1 MAQVSHKILP
11 SESLTETHN
20 SLWNRD
26 DGPFTPLALRTY
38 RAISW
43 VSRAEKEYDP
53 ANPRIGDPDAA
64 FIFYWIAFNAAYA
77 SEIDDKDIREH
88 EEFEAYFDKLLK
100 LDRLGTIYNAI
111 WEKFKGPIR
120 LLLNNQY
127 LYHPFWQH
135 ANGRSGFENWEQRFN
150 RDKGIVNK
158 ALAREDTKTVLS
170 VLFRR
175 LYTLRNQLVHGGA
188 TWNGSMNRDAV
199 RDGVAILH
207 SVVPIF
213 INLMMSSRED
223 TDWGTLYYP
232 PQSA

>member
-1 MAQVSHKILP
+1 MTQIFPKVLS
-11 SESLTETHN
+11 SENLAETHS
-20 SLWNRD
+20 SLWSHD

-43 VSRAEKEYDP
+43 VGRAEREYNP
-53 ANPRIGDPDAA
+53 ANPRTGDPDAA
-64 FIFYWIAFNAAYA
+64 FIFLWIAFNSAYA
-77 SEIDDKDIREH
+77 SEIDDKDIRER
-88 EEFEAYFDKLLK
+88 EEFEAYFDKLLT

-127 LYHPFWQH
+127 LFHPFWQH
-135 ANGRSGFENWEQRFN
+135 ANGRPGFEDWEKWFN
-150 RDKGIVNK
+150 REKGIVND
-158 ALAREDTKTVLS
+158 ALSREDTKTVLS

-175 LYTLRNQLVHGGA
+175 LYILRNQLVHGGA
-188 TWNGSMNRDAV
+188 TWNGSMNRDSV
-199 RDGVAILH
+199 RDGVAILYFL
-207 SVVPIF
+207 VPIF

-223 TDWGTLYYP
+223 IDWGALHYP